1 MLKKNFYV
9 FHLFLCISLFM
20 FCPVKGEI
28 TDYIY
33 PNIDPSY
40 SNYGTTGL
48 IQMPNARFQSEGTL
62 GVNWSSAD
70 PYLRGTIIAYPFSWF
85 EATYSYTDINNA
97 FYSNDIA
104 FSGDQTYKDKGF
116 DLKLRLLKENEYLPN
131 IALSFRDL
139 AGSNNFEAE
148 ALIFSKFYKNI
159 DFTFGIGWGDL
170 SHGGYNNPLSKLDN
184 SFDSRKYAQDGQGG
198 EFSPERYFSGQ
209 IGFFGGLELFIPNT
223 KGLRLKLEYD
233 STNYFDE
240 AFGRG
245 SIASDFAFEPV
256 EDTQSRV
263 NFGLTYPVTKHLQ
276 FQASFIKGSTASFGL
291 SYIVNYASR
300 NAVKKLA
307 DPPVPVENAESYRKV
322 NAREDLYYYRTML
335 TSLRERGIALQK
347 ASVRN
352 NIVSIKYGQSR
363 FASHTRAAGRA
374 ARVVSEISPDYIKN
388 IELINVNGG
397 MSMFSMKID
406 RESFSKNVETKNYH
420 LAKRNIE
427 IQAVNADEIDFL
439 YNPETPYPANFFYFE
454 PSMRTQIGGPDG
466 FFFGDLRL
474 KLSSETLFKDN
485 ITLITSSSIGL
496 VNNMEKLKLASDSI
510 IPHVRTD
517 IVSYLRESEG
527 FQIDR
532 VQLNSF
538 YNLSNNV
545 YAKISAGILEEMF
558 GGIGGEILYRPYQKS
573 FGIGAELWR
582 VKQRDYDMLFS
593 FRDYTTTTGHIN
605 LYFLEPKSRIQFSLK
620 GGKFLAGDSG
630 INFDFGRRFDSGLSI
645 GAFFSLTDISKR
657 EFGEGSFDKGFYFN
671 IPLDIFGNSYR
682 KKQFSW
688 GLKPLTRDGA
698 AYLRHGF
705 YLWGV
710 TEQAHGITLTR
721 DWADLYE

>member
-1 MLKKNFYV
+1 MLKKNFFVYY
-9 FHLFLCISLFM
+9 
-20 FCPVKGEI
+20 FCLNIFAFFPSIIKGDI
-28 TDYIY
+28 TNYIY

-62 GVNWSSAD
+62 GVNWSSAE

-97 FYSNDIA
+97 FYSNDVA

-116 DLKLRLLKENEYLPN
+116 DVKLRLLKESDYLPN
-131 IALSFRDL
+131 VALLLRDL

-148 ALIFSKFYKNI
+148 ALILSKFYKNI
-159 DFTFGIGWGDL
+159 DFTFGLGWGDL
-170 SHGGYNNPLSKLDN
+170 SHGGYNNPLKKLDYSFN
-184 SFDSRKYAQDGQGG
+184 SRSYAQDGQGG
-198 EFSPERYFSGQ
+198 EFSPQRYFSGQ
-209 IGFFGGLELFIPNT
+209 IGIFGGLELFVPNT

-233 STNYFDE
+233 STNYLDE
-240 AFGRG
+240 AFGKGR
-245 SIASDFAFEPV
+245 IASNFAFETV
-256 EDTQSRV
+256 EDTKSRI
-263 NFGLTYPVTKHLQ
+263 NYGFTYPITKNLL
-276 FQASFIKGSTASFGL
+276 FQASHIKGSTTSFSL
-291 SYIVNYASR
+291 SYFVNYASR
-300 NAVKKLA
+300 DSVKKPN
-307 DPPVPVENAESYRKV
+307 DPPIPVENADSYKRV
-322 NAREDLYYYRTML
+322 NARNDLYFYRTML
-335 TSLRERGIALQK
+335 TNLRERGISLQK
-347 ASVRN
+347 ASVSDDT
-352 NIVSIKYGQSR
+352 VSIKYGQSK

-374 ARVVSEISPDYIKN
+374 ARVLNEISPDYIKN

-397 MSMFSMKID
+397 MSMFSMNIS
-406 RESFSKNVETKNYH
+406 REAFSKNTDTKNYR

-427 IQAVNADEIDFL
+427 VQAVNADDIVFL

-454 PSMRTQIGGPDG
+454 PTMRTQIGGPDG

-474 KLSSETLFKDN
+474 KLNSETLFKDN
-485 ITLITSSSIGL
+485 ITLLTSSSIGL
-496 VNNMEKLKLASDSI
+496 VNNMEELKLASDSV

-558 GGIGGEILYRPYQKS
+558 GGIGGEILYRPYQRN

-593 FRDYTTTTGHIN
+593 FRNYTTTTGHIN

-671 IPLDIFGNSYR
+671 IPLDIFGNSY
-682 KKQFSW
+682 KKNQFSW

-710 TEQAHGITLTR
+710 TEQAHGITLAR
-721 DWADLYE
+721 DWEDLYE